1 LQNRHETKGY
11 RLPEEIK
18 EGGEENKGKK
28 IKKGYYLFFE
38 IVILKFYN

>member
-28 IKKGYYLFFE
+28 IKKGKIEKKKFIIYF
-38 IVILKFYN
+38 LKL